1 MLKVLIVDDS
11 IFARELAREALAGS
25 GFQVV
30 VAENGAVALER
41 LDEDVVCVL
50 CDINMPVMDGLEF
63 LEALGDLPAPVPPVL
78 VVSTESELG
87 KIQRARELGALG
99 WMLKPIDQ
107 ALLLR
112 TVDKLAERRRGN
124 ARCGS

>member
-11 IFARELAREALAGS
+11 IFARELAREALTGS
-25 GFQVV
+25 GLQVV

-63 LEALGDLPAPVPPVL
+63 LEALGDLPGPVPPVL
-78 VVSTESELG
+78 VITTESELG
-87 KIQRARELGALG
+87 KIQRARALGALG
-99 WMLKPIDQ
+99 WMLKPLDQ

-112 TVDKLAERRRGN
+112 TVHKLVERHRGS